1 MKSWL
6 IGNRL
11 SLKHWRQCFFYA
23 MLFYMEDQTIK
34 QKMITFAT
42 SDNAPGAIELLKKCR
57 TQLTSVVSGTEFQ
70 TLVNAITLEVESSL
84 IQRLVVA
91 IDNIRQGE
99 PIPD

>member
-1 MKSWL
+1 MVVFL
-6 IGNRL
+6 FTPTPL
-11 SLKHWRQCFFYA
+11 CA

-42 SDNAPGAIELLKKCR
+42 SDNATGAIELLKKCR

-70 TLVNAITLEVESSL
+70 TLVNAITLEVESNL